1 MKYSYTKFIILVLS
15 ALAAFSW
22 HAGLVRAEVVLPSE
36 VLTLM
41 NQDREAV
48 DLPDL
53 LWSDTLFRAAEMRL
67 SDMEAN
73 QYFAHESPSG
83 VSPWMSFDRVGYRY
97 RYAGEN
103 LAIHF
108 SDATSEE
115 KAWMESLEHR
125 DNILNVRYH
134 EAGVAVREIDW
145 KGNRTI
151 LAVVLFGTRV
161 GDTAFISS
169 STLPSPFSQTLSKPE
184 VAGVAEEGASQKN
197 GVKSSQ
203 PISEAKSDI
212 SSMTETM
219 TLVSVS
225 RHSLFTNFWTTI
237 LLMVIGILEL
247 SMAILIFRA
256 YLFAASLQKQR
267 HHM

>member
-1 MKYSYTKFIILVLS
+1 MKYSYTKCIILALS
-15 ALAAFSW
+15 VLAALSW
-22 HAGLVRAEVVLPSE
+22 HADLVRAEVVLPNE

-41 NQDREAV
+41 NQDREAI

-83 VSPWMSFDRVGYRY
+83 VSPWISFDRAGYRY

-115 KAWMESLEHR
+115 KAWMESPEHR
-125 DNILNVRYH
+125 DNILNVRYR

-145 KGNRTI
+145 RGDRTI

-161 GDTAFISS
+161 GDTAPISS
-169 STLPSPFSQTLSKPE
+169 HSLASSFSQTLSKPE
-184 VAGVAEEGASQKN
+184 VAGVSEVSVSQEN
-197 GVKSSQ
+197 RVVSPQST
-203 PISEAKSDI
+203 EAKSDI
-212 SSMTETM
+212 SSIPET
-219 TLVSVS
+219 TTAVLVAQ
-225 RHSLFTNFWTTI
+225 RPLFANFWTNI
-237 LLMVIGILEL
+237 LLIVIGILEL
-247 SMAILIFRA
+247 SMAMLIFRA
-256 YLFAASLQKQR
+256 YFFAASLQKQR